1 LAQGSQA
8 PSSARPFGPLGPQ
21 LRSLMGCGCGSLV
34 LSDDMDSEAAKILRR
49 GDLRLVSGLW
59 LLSQSESYRVQRLQE
74 LPREA
79 LVPPRDAAA
88 MMLESRCDEHR
99 HDEHP
104 PRVLALSYRW
114 LTPEHP
120 DPEGIQLEKVRHFL
134 KSMVEAVFRSRGE
147 ESARAKLDIGIL
159 WDYMSLPQHPRSES
173 EKDVFSRGLKAINRV
188 YGSKERTLTLQ
199 CIGDPD
205 GSHPYHKSGWCRFE
219 EAVSGIGKQG
229 SLLLAVEDR
238 PKDEETQPTH
248 ACRFIIHPGLA
259 VLEAHGLDDIATRL
273 GSEYSRLS
281 PQQDWK
287 ELCSKASSA
296 RLPPVHPEDMA
307 RLLRS
312 DEVTFTNKSDVE
324 MVIEKYRDFFRKM
337 ADRVTRLAFD
347 HRVLPGSEKTQCY
360 GKITWSPEQFRLL
373 GRALGDEGGLQRCGY
388 LGLGGVNL
396 CEAGARILAEALV
409 EARSLKEVQ
418 LPTTIEDRSANGY
431 GMRFRNQSVEPAAVS
446 LLSQKLAERSVEVS
460 YCEDL
465 DLKASG

>member
-324 MVIEKYRDFFRKM
+324 MVIEKYRDFFRRM
-337 ADRVTRLAFD
+337 ADSVTQLVFGHQLVMRGCAK
-347 HRVLPGSEKTQCY
+347 V
-360 GKITWSPEQFRLL
+360 TWSPEQFRLL
-373 GRALGDEGGLQRCGY
+373 GRALGDGGLRSCRY
-388 LGLGGVNL
+388 LSLEGVNL
-396 CEAGARILAEALV
+396 CEAGARILAEAL
-409 EARSLKEVQ
+409 AKADSLEEVL
-418 LPTTIEDRSANGY
+418 LPTEIVNGFCGPVIE
-431 GMRFRNQSVEPAAVS
+431 NQSVEPAATS
-446 LLSQKLAERSVEVS
+446 LLSQKLAECSIKVS
-460 YCEDL
+460 W
-465 DLKASG
+465 AHWA